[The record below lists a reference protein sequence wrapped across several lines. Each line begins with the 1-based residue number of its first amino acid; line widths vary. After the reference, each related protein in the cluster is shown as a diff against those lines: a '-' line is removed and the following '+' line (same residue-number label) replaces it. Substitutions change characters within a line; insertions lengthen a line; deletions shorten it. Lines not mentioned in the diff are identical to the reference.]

1 MCARLRINIHD
12 NKSKVTKAIIDL
24 LNSLNSIANLQKNSK
39 NNEMYNKG
47 LIVQVH
53 LIKDSK
59 ENILTT
65 A

>member
-39 NNEMYNKG
+39 NYEMYNKG